1 MHTQMYILFI
11 LAENVV
17 FFWKDSKMVR
27 DSDKT
32 TKVQLTQLNLLI
44 SSFFAWVGTQCQSHT
59 IDRHGCLM
67 EMLHLFEK

>member
-1 MHTQMYILFI
+1 
-11 LAENVV
+11 
-17 FFWKDSKMVR
+17 MVR

-44 SSFFAWVGTQCQSHT
+44 SSFFAWVGTQCQSHA